1 MIPHPP
7 ETSQLRGHVIVVGLH
22 GIGLRVV
29 EQLLGIGQQ
38 VVVIDDG
45 ADDRSVRQ
53 IALWEV
59 GHVVGN
65 AARVE
70 VLEMAGLA
78 TARAVICTE
87 RNELHTLEVALLAR
101 ELNEGVRVI
110 VRSSNAPVGEAIAG
124 VTGVGTVLSAEELS
138 APAFT
143 EAVLQQRIHDFRLSG
158 ELFRIIEVEA
168 KQAGSLRESYG
179 DLAPIVAASAEGVVA
194 VFPSRDET
202 VAAGDR
208 VALLATPEQ
217 FRKAGLISSGDAAKS
232 QIPVGARY
240 GKQAPPKSST
250 GSLRSLWQSV
260 FYGADRALKT
270 TIILFLSLIVVATI
284 VIDIWYVN
292 RSSDDAQMDVIDAL
306 YTTVQTLVTVGY
318 GDFPFGDQPTALRI
332 FDILLM
338 LVGAALVAILFAQ
351 LTDLLVSRRIAAT
364 FGSQR
369 AGTMRNHYIVVGL
382 GGVGIRVVEQLRAAG
397 KRVAVIDKE
406 PSPRN
411 VSRARA
417 LSVPV
422 VVADATDSD
431 ALAAANLSAAAGVA
445 VLTSSDLANIE
456 TGLAIRGELGDRRD
470 SVTTVLRLFDRHLSA
485 TVQKAFGF
493 REVRS
498 TAALAAPWFVAA
510 SLGLKV
516 TTSLT
521 LSGRTLMIGRLT
533 VSSRGKLAGIPLHE
547 LGVGIRVV
555 AIKRAGA
562 SELEHPPRRDTV
574 LTAGDRAY
582 VIGPHGAVLDALVR
596 NIASTDE
603 PDDSDD

>member
-1 MIPHPP
+1 M
-7 ETSQLRGHVIVVGLH
+7 R
-22 GIGLRVV
+22 
-29 EQLLGIGQQ
+29 
-38 VVVIDDG
+38 
-45 ADDRSVRQ
+45 
-53 IALWEV
+53 
-59 GHVVGN
+59 
-65 AARVE
+65 
-70 VLEMAGLA
+70 
-78 TARAVICTE
+78 
-87 RNELHTLEVALLAR
+87 
-101 ELNEGVRVI
+101 
-110 VRSSNAPVGEAIAG
+110 
-124 VTGVGTVLSAEELS
+124 
-138 APAFT
+138 
-143 EAVLQQRIHDFRLSG
+143 
-158 ELFRIIEVEA
+158 
-168 KQAGSLRESYG
+168 
-179 DLAPIVAASAEGVVA
+179 
-194 VFPSRDET
+194 
-202 VAAGDR
+202 
-208 VALLATPEQ
+208 
-217 FRKAGLISSGDAAKS
+217 
-232 QIPVGARY
+232 
-240 GKQAPPKSST
+240 KQAPAKSST

-510 SLGLKV
+510 ARSA
-516 TTSLT
+516 
-521 LSGRTLMIGRLT
+521 
-533 VSSRGKLAGIPLHE
+533 SRS
-547 LGVGIRVV
+547 R
-555 AIKRAGA
+555 
-562 SELEHPPRRDTV
+562 PR
-574 LTAGDRAY
+574 
-582 VIGPHGAVLDALVR
+582 
-596 NIASTDE
+596 
-603 PDDSDD
+603 